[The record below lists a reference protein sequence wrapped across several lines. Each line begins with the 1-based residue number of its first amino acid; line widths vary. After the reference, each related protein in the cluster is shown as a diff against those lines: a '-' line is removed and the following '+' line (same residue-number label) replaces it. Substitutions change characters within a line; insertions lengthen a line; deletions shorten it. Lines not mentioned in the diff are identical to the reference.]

1 MSNLR
6 LILYNGDRQI
16 DTWCI
21 DPTWDTL
28 DVAEFLNS
36 LGTDI
41 YELIRD
47 SNDGVPVE
55 NDEGEDDGT

>member
-1 MSNLR
+1 MSNLH
-6 LILYNGDRQI
+6 LILYDGEREIHSWD
-16 DTWCI
+16 I
-21 DPTWDTL
+21 DPTWDAL
-28 DVAEFLNS
+28 DVAEFLNT

-55 NDEGEDDGT
+55 NDEGEDE

>member
-1 MSNLR
+1 VSNLH
-6 LILYNGDRQI
+6 LILYNDDRQI
-16 DTWCI
+16 DAWDI
-21 DPTWDTL
+21 DPNWDAL

-36 LGTDI
+36 LGTKI

-55 NDEGEDDGT
+55 NDEGESQ

>member
-1 MSNLR
+1 MSNLH
-6 LILYNGDRQI
+6 LILYNDDRQI
-16 DTWCI
+16 DSWEI
-21 DPTWDTL
+21 DPNWDAL

-47 SNDGVPVE
+47 SNDGVSVE
-55 NDEGEDDGT
+55 NDEGEDE